1 MKKGKLC
8 SLAIASMISI
18 VSMHPITTF
27 AADTNSK
34 SETLSE
40 MNRNQEKKAAFEK
53 KMQKAREQWNKL
65 TKEQKEEIYSI
76 IENEMNV
83 ESQLMDKLVEFG
95 VMDKDD
101 VALLKARMSEAFNK
115 MKESGEFP
123 FSRQKG
129 R

>member
-1 MKKGKLC
+1 MKKGRLC
-8 SLAIASMISI
+8 SLAIASMLSIIS
-18 VSMHPITTF
+18 MQPITTF
-27 AADTNSK
+27 AAETNSK

-65 TKEQKEEIYSI
+65 TKEQKDEVYSI
-76 IENEMNV
+76 LENEMTIEN
-83 ESQLMDKLVEFG
+83 QLMDKLVEFG

-101 VALLKARMSEAFNK
+101 VALLKARMSESFKK

-123 FSRQKG
+123 FSKQKG

>member
-8 SLAIASMISI
+8 SLAIASMIGI
-18 VSMHPITTF
+18 VSMSPITTF
-27 AADTNSK
+27 AAETNSK

-65 TKEQKEEIYSI
+65 TKEQKNEVYSI
-76 IENEMNV
+76 IENEMKV
-83 ESQLMDKLVEFG
+83 ENELMDKLVEFG

-101 VALLKARMSEAFNK
+101 VALLKARMSEAFNA
-115 MKESGEFP
+115 MKENDEFP
-123 FSRQKG
+123 FSRQK